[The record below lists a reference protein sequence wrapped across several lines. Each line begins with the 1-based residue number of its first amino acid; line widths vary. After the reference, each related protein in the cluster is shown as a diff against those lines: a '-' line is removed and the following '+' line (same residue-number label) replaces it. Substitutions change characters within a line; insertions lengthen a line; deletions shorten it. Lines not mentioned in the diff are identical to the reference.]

1 MEWIMNHYFSSAAGA
16 ASTTRA
22 EAPRWLGFAA
32 WASPVKPAAL
42 SLGYVIE
49 DRVLGALGAASSRV
63 MKRFAAAHRLLQRVN
78 QRSAN
83 AGCQLAARLGCLAC
97 FHANELAFQVA
108 YTLNQRRLSRLTRE
122 EGVTS

>member
-1 MEWIMNHYFSSAAGA
+1 MEWIMNHYFARDGGA
-16 ASTTRA
+16 ASATRA

-42 SLGYVIE
+42 PLGYVIE
-49 DRVLGALGAASSRV
+49 DRVLGVLAAASTHV
-63 MKRFAAAHRLLQRVN
+63 MKRFAAAHRILQCVK
-78 QRSAN
+78 QRFAN
-83 AGCQLAARLGCLAC
+83 AGCQLAAQLGCLAC